1 MTPQFSKDETRNDV
15 SRKRREK
22 DGEQVN
28 NVDGISMEIM
38 MITIIISVQH
48 RWKNLNP
55 FVRFEKVA
63 GIFSIARLVTP
74 GVQSRCFHQF

>member
-1 MTPQFSKDETRNDV
+1 MTPQFSKDG
-15 SRKRREK
+15 EK
-22 DGEQVN
+22 DGEQVD

-48 RWKNLNP
+48 RWKNMNP

-63 GIFSIARLVTP
+63 GILSIARLVS